1 MGGEQILMRPIGAQ
15 GRRTCQRD
23 CLRRVRPIKLPR
35 VPAGRTVQP
44 SALAEGIFRREILPW
59 GCLGLTLGLVEGAT
73 AAVLIKQ
80 HFAGAASLFG
90 VNIAVAL
97 VSGAP
102 AFSNVLS
109 FVWANLAHGRARV
122 QLMVALQAAFALL
135 VGCVALGSRASA
147 GLLVTVVSIIA
158 ARVVWAGILTVRAA
172 IWTANYPR
180 NVLARIT
187 GRIVIVTALTVATS
201 AALVGWVLEAR
212 ALDARWLYGGGAL
225 AGLLGAWLY
234 RAMRVRRE
242 FQLLAAEAASGASS
256 EPFSLA
262 MFTRILRE
270 DPAYREYM
278 WWMGIFG
285 AGNLMLTAQLVLLF
299 SEQLHLTG
307 ALQIALLAVVP
318 LITQPLFLP
327 WWARLFDGSHVVRYR
342 SRQGWALVLATL
354 ALCLGVFAR
363 SLGLLWS
370 GAVLLGAAQA
380 GANLGWNLGHND
392 FASLGRAQHYMGVHV
407 TLTGLRGGVA
417 PPLGVLAYMG
427 LERWHPGSG
436 QYALLLPLAMTAAG
450 AWGFTRMRRAL
461 EG

>member
-1 MGGEQILMRPIGAQ
+1 MPE
-15 GRRTCQRD
+15 GR
-23 CLRRVRPIKLPR
+23 I
-35 VPAGRTVQP
+35 VQP

-59 GCLGLTLGLVEGAT
+59 GLLGLALGLVEGAT
-73 AAVLIKQ
+73 AAVLVKQ
-80 HFAGAASLFG
+80 HFAGAASVFG

-135 VGCVALGSRASA
+135 VGSVAFGSRAAS
-147 GLLVTVVSIIA
+147 GLVLTVGSIIA

-180 NVLARIT
+180 RVLARIT
-187 GRIVIVTALTVATS
+187 GRIVIVNSIAVAIS
-201 AALVGWVLEAR
+201 AALVGWALEAR
-212 ALDARWLYGGGAL
+212 AVDARWLYGMGAL

-242 FQLLAAEAASGASS
+242 FQLLAAEAATGASR

-262 MFTRILRE
+262 MLTQILKG

-278 WWMGIFG
+278 LWMGIFG
-285 AGNLMLTAQLVLLF
+285 GGNLMLTAQLVLLF
-299 SEQLHLTG
+299 SEQLHLTS
-307 ALQIALLAVVP
+307 ALQIGLLAVVP
-318 LITQPLFLP
+318 LITQPLFMP

-342 SRQGWALVLATL
+342 SRQGWALVLACCT
-354 ALCLGVFAR
+354 LCLGVFTR
-363 SLGLLWS
+363 SLVLLWV
-370 GAVLLGAAQA
+370 GAVLLGAANA

-392 FASLGRAQHYMGVHV
+392 FASIGRAQHYMGVHV
-407 TLTGLRGGVA
+407 TLTGLRGGIA

-427 LERWHPGSG
+427 LEYWHHGAG
-436 QYALLLPLAMTAAG
+436 RYALVLPVALTTAG
-450 AWGFTRMRRAL
+450 ALGFSRMGRAL
-461 EG
+461 AG

>member
-1 MGGEQILMRPIGAQ
+1 MPP
-15 GRRTCQRD
+15 GR
-23 CLRRVRPIKLPR
+23 I
-35 VPAGRTVQP
+35 VQP

-59 GCLGLTLGLVEGAT
+59 GLLGFALGLVEGAT
-73 AAVLIKQ
+73 AAILVKQ
-80 HFAGAASLFG
+80 HFAGAASTFG
-90 VNIAVAL
+90 INVAVAL

-135 VGCVALGSRASA
+135 VGCVALASRASA
-147 GLLVTVVSIIA
+147 GLWLTVASIIA
-158 ARVVWAGILTVRAA
+158 ARILWAGILTVRAA

-187 GRIVIVTALTVATS
+187 GRIVIVNALTVATS
-201 AALVGWVLEAR
+201 AALVGFALEAR
-212 ALDARWLYGGGAL
+212 AVDARWLYGGGAL
-225 AGLLGAWLY
+225 AGLAGAWLY

-242 FQLLAAEAASGASS
+242 FQLLAAEAAHGKRS

-262 MFTRILRE
+262 MLTQILRE

-278 WWMGIFG
+278 LWMGIFG
-285 AGNLMLTAQLVLLF
+285 AGNLMLTAQLVLIF
-299 SEQLHLTG
+299 SERLHLSS

-327 WWARLFDGSHVVRYR
+327 AWARLFDGAHVVRYR
-342 SRQGWALVLATL
+342 SRQGWALVLASFV
-354 ALCLGVFAR
+354 LCLGVLTH
-363 SLGLLWS
+363 SLTLLWLGS
-370 GAVLLGAAQA
+370 VLLGAAQA

-392 FASLGRAQHYMGVHV
+392 FASIGRAQHYMGVHV
-407 TLTGLRGGVA
+407 TLTGLRGGLA
-417 PPLGVLAYMG
+417 PPLGVFAYMG
-427 LERWHPGSG
+427 LERWLPGSG
-436 QYALLLPLAMTAAG
+436 QYALVLPLALTTAG
-450 AWGFTRMRRAL
+450 ALGFNRMRATL

>member
-1 MGGEQILMRPIGAQ
+1 VPE
-15 GRRTCQRD
+15 GR
-23 CLRRVRPIKLPR
+23 I
-35 VPAGRTVQP
+35 VQP

-59 GCLGLTLGLVEGAT
+59 GLLGLALGLVEGAT
-73 AAVLIKQ
+73 AAVLVKQ

-135 VGCVALGSRASA
+135 VGSVAFGSRAAS
-147 GLLVTVVSIIA
+147 GLVLTVGSIIA

-172 IWTANYPR
+172 VWTANYPR
-180 NVLARIT
+180 RVLARIT
-187 GRIVIVTALTVATS
+187 GRIVIVNSIAVAIS
-201 AALVGWVLEAR
+201 AALVGWALEAR
-212 ALDARWLYGGGAL
+212 AIDARWLYGMGAL

-242 FQLLAAEAASGASS
+242 FQLLAAEAATGASR
-256 EPFSLA
+256 EPFSLS
-262 MFTRILRE
+262 MLTQILKG

-278 WWMGIFG
+278 LWMGIFG
-285 AGNLMLTAQLVLLF
+285 GGNLMLTAQLVLLF
-299 SEQLHLTG
+299 SEQLHLTS
-307 ALQIALLAVVP
+307 ALQIGLLAVVP
-318 LITQPLFLP
+318 LITQPLFMP

-342 SRQGWALVLATL
+342 SRQGWALVLACCT
-354 ALCLGVFAR
+354 LCLGVFTR
-363 SLGLLWS
+363 SLVLLWA
-370 GAVLLGAAQA
+370 GAVLLGAANA

-392 FASLGRAQHYMGVHV
+392 FASIGRAQHYMGVHV
-407 TLTGLRGGVA
+407 TLTGLRGGIA

-427 LERWHPGSG
+427 LEYWHHGAG
-436 QYALLLPLAMTAAG
+436 RYALVLPVALTTAG
-450 AWGFTRMRRAL
+450 ALGFSRMGRAL
-461 EG
+461 AG